1 MTRTPPS
8 ESTSVRSARD
18 RANDR
23 PVDAPADRRR
33 LAGGTIAL
41 GAAAFFAG
49 SALLTQSGQPGAS
62 TPVPWVGSH
71 AIWAVATALVAAGT
85 VRAIRSLP
93 GPRRLADDLAAGAL
107 GLATLHALQWL
118 AWTYVDVL
126 ARRSGEHELLHPSI
140 LHPFG
145 TAHALLYA
153 ALLGSG
159 VALLARRLARTETTA
174 THRVLN
180 WAGVALGATAVA
192 ASLASLAA
200 VLDVPHPVV
209 LAVVL
214 LTGALHAWLL
224 AAGAS
229 LARAG

>member
-1 MTRTPPS
+1 MHGA
-8 ESTSVRSARD
+8 STTATTDASTAGPIDAASAL
-18 RANDR
+18 
-23 PVDAPADRRR
+23 RR
-33 LAGGTIAL
+33 AGGTLAL

-49 SALLTQSGQPGAS
+49 SAVLTQSGQPGAT
-62 TPVPWVGSH
+62 TPVPWVVTH

-85 VRAIRSLP
+85 VHAIRSLP
-93 GPRRLADDLAAGAL
+93 GPRRLVDDLAAGAL

-126 ARRSGEHELLHPSI
+126 ARRSGEYELLHPAI

-153 ALLGSG
+153 LLLGSG
-159 VALLARRLARTETTA
+159 VALLAWRLAGTEA
-174 THRVLN
+174 AVTHRYVN
-180 WAGVALGATAVA
+180 WAGVGLGATAVA
-192 ASLASLAA
+192 TALASLAV
-200 VLDVPHPVV
+200 VLDVPNPVV

-224 AAGAS
+224 ATGVSLTRAS
-229 LARAG
+229 